1 METPVSRSALYGKL
15 AGPLFRS
22 LESATAFCKLRSNPW
37 VELTHWLHQ
46 LTQQPDIYS
55 VSLLVAAS
63 SLMPIA
69 NAAEKLQTTLRVGTY
84 FRAGHVPDGMVLAQG
99 WVTYHGSHSGFRVWS
114 DEQKAGNTPT
124 VLLLS
129 GQQDPRH
136 HIQVRLEGEGWQ
148 PDTVNGRG
156 AILRTAADNASF
168 SVVVDGNQEVPA
180 DTWTLDFKAC
190 ALAQEN
196 T

>member
-1 METPVSRSALYGKL
+1 MWMKIQRVKTV
-15 AGPLFRS
+15 
-22 LESATAFCKLRSNPW
+22 
-37 VELTHWLHQ
+37 
-46 LTQQPDIYS
+46 IYS
-55 VSLLVAAS
+55 VSLLVTAS
-63 SLMPIA
+63 SLVPIA

-114 DEQKAGNTPT
+114 DEQKAGNTPA

-148 PDTVNGRG
+148 PDTVSGRG
-156 AILRTAADNASF
+156 A
-168 SVVVDGNQEVPA
+168 
-180 DTWTLDFKAC
+180 
-190 ALAQEN
+190 
-196 T
+196 

>member
-1 METPVSRSALYGKL
+1 MWMKIQRVKTV
-15 AGPLFRS
+15 
-22 LESATAFCKLRSNPW
+22 
-37 VELTHWLHQ
+37 
-46 LTQQPDIYS
+46 IYS

-114 DEQKAGNTPT
+114 DEQKAGNTPA

-129 GQQDPRH
+129 
-136 HIQVRLEGEGWQ
+136 
-148 PDTVNGRG
+148 
-156 AILRTAADNASF
+156 ADESPN
-168 SVVVDGNQEVPA
+168 
-180 DTWTLDFKAC
+180 DFY
-190 ALAQEN
+190 QN
-196 T
+196 H